1 MSYQLRRLT
10 LGFAVAFCLVAV
22 SAGYWGYA
30 QQGRLLNRAD
40 NPRRL
45 LLEYR
50 YPRGTIYDRA
60 GRVLAESVGRPGDFT
75 RHYPYPDLAP
85 VLGYVSPL
93 FGTAGIEASADAVLH
108 GDAGLPQ
115 ADLAWY
121 SLLGAAPPGR
131 AVRLS
136 IDLTLQTAADHVL
149 GDRVGAVVLLDAA
162 TGEILALASH
172 PTYDPNTLEAQ
183 WEKLVAD
190 PLSPLLNRATLGL
203 YQPGG
208 ALEPI
213 VLAAAL
219 RAGVAQLNDPFPLA
233 TTDVTVDGQ
242 ALTCLTLPPAGSATL
257 AEAFQDGCPWP
268 FAMLG
273 GQLGVRALD
282 QLFTDFRLLDAPAI
296 GIPTAAAKYTLQP
309 SETTFVAIGQSRLT
323 MTPLHLALVTAAL
336 ARRGELPSPQLLV
349 AEQDPQGTW
358 QAEPPASHA
367 IATIAPE
374 YADQVKTLMPD
385 GYRAIAVTNASGQ
398 KLAWY
403 SGFAPLGD
411 SRYTVAVLLENGD
424 VNAAAQI
431 GQILLDAAQRP

>member
-1 MSYQLRRLT
+1 MIHQLRRLG
-10 LGFAVAFCLVAV
+10 LAFGIAFCLVAL

-40 NPRRL
+40 NPRRR

-60 GRVLAESVGRPGDFT
+60 GRILAESIGQPGDFT

-93 FGTAGIEASADAVLH
+93 FGTAGIEASADGVLH
-108 GDAGLPQ
+108 GDAGLSQ

-121 SLLGAAPPGR
+121 SLLGTAPTGR

-136 IDLTLQTAADHVL
+136 IDLPLQTAADQAL
-149 GDRVGAVVLLDAA
+149 GDRVGAVVVLDAA

-172 PTYDPNTLEAQ
+172 PTYDPNTLEAN

-208 ALEPI
+208 ALEPM
-213 VLAAAL
+213 VLAGAL
-219 RAGVAQLNDPFPLA
+219 RSGMARLNDPFPSA
-233 TTDVTVDGQ
+233 TADVTVDGQ
-242 ALTCLTLPPAGSATL
+242 ALTCLTSPSTGSVTL
-257 AEAFQDGCPWP
+257 AQAFQDGCPWP
-268 FAMLG
+268 FATLG

-282 QLFTDFRLLDAPAI
+282 QLFSDFRLLEAPAI
-296 GIPTAAAKYTLQP
+296 GIPSAAAKYTLQP
-309 SETTFVAIGQSRLT
+309 SETTFVAIGQSGLT
-323 MTPLHLALVTAAL
+323 VTPLHLALVTAAL
-336 ARRGELPSPQLLV
+336 ARRGELPAPQLLL
-349 AEQDPQGTW
+349 AEQDLHGAW
-358 QAEPPASHA
+358 QAVPPDSHSIAA
-367 IATIAPE
+367 IAPQ
-374 YADQVKTLMPD
+374 YADQVRTLMPD
-385 GYRAIAVTNASGQ
+385 GYRAVAITNASGQ

-403 SGFAPLGD
+403 SGFAPPSD
-411 SRYTVAVLLENGD
+411 SRYTVTVLLENGD
-424 VNAAAQI
+424 VQSAAQI
-431 GQILLDAAQRP
+431 GQALLDAAQRP